1 MNHIGAKPED
11 VTLHHSCGVEMVE
24 YKEASN
30 IIDCFINDVPYI
42 GGAEKYTD
50 DTRDLCNQTDE
61 NFYKKIDI
69 MLGNM
74 KRLIKKSNYE
84 EGIFKPI
91 IMKVGSNRNQGAGLH
106 DSARAPT
113 DVGIGA
119 EKHPKY
125 MQCEAARS
133 PSDRGAPSTG

>member
-1 MNHIGAKPED
+1 MNKDNLESIRDACVNHIGAKPED

-50 DTRDLCNQTDE
+50 DTRDLCNQNDE
-61 NFYKKIDI
+61 DFYKKIDI

-74 KRLIKKSNYE
+74 KRLIKPSNY
-84 EGIFKPI
+84 
-91 IMKVGSNRNQGAGLH
+91 
-106 DSARAPT
+106 
-113 DVGIGA
+113 
-119 EKHPKY
+119 
-125 MQCEAARS
+125 
-133 PSDRGAPSTG
+133 

>member
-1 MNHIGAKPED
+1 MNKDNLESIRDACVNHIGAKPED

-61 NFYKKIDI
+61 DFYKKIDI

-74 KRLIKKSNYE
+74 KRLIKPSNYE
-84 EGIFKPI
+84 EKIFHPI
-91 IMKVGSNRNQGAGLH
+91 IMKMGSQR
-106 DSARAPT
+106 R
-113 DVGIGA
+113 GA
-119 EKHPKY
+119 EGLKT
-125 MQCEAARS
+125 MDTDIEMLCV
-133 PSDRGAPSTG
+133 